1 MRPYGTAAAGDSG
14 VAMGGGLVWQW
25 ESDGQLSNP

>member
-14 VAMGGGLVWQW
+14 VAMGGLVWQW